1 MQLRPK
7 DNNELKGQWKLLF
20 FCAQAK
26 KWACEAHKQGV
37 IKMLKPLADHV
48 IVEVVEVEEKTASGI
63 FLPDTAVKEKPQQGK
78 VLAVGRGK
86 YSDNGTLIKPEVKV
100 GDEVIFAK
108 YSGTPVKH
116 QGKDYLILS
125 ERDILATIEK

>member
-1 MQLRPK
+1 
-7 DNNELKGQWKLLF
+7 
-20 FCAQAK
+20 
-26 KWACEAHKQGV
+26 
-37 IKMLKPLADHV
+37 MLKPLADHV
-48 IVEVVEVEEKTASGI
+48 IVEVVEVKEKTASGI

-86 YSDNGTLIKPEVKV
+86 YSDNGTLIKPEVKA
-100 GDEVIFAK
+100 GDEIIFAK

>member
-1 MQLRPK
+1 
-7 DNNELKGQWKLLF
+7 
-20 FCAQAK
+20 
-26 KWACEAHKQGV
+26 
-37 IKMLKPLADHV
+37 MLKPLADHV

-108 YSGTPVKH
+108 FCCTPVIH
-116 QGKDYLILS
+116 QGKDFLILS
-125 ERDILATIEK
+125 ELDILATIEK

>member
-1 MQLRPK
+1 M
-7 DNNELKGQWKLLF
+7 
-20 FCAQAK
+20 
-26 KWACEAHKQGV
+26 
-37 IKMLKPLADHV
+37 
-48 IVEVVEVEEKTASGI
+48 
-63 FLPDTAVKEKPQQGK
+63 
-78 VLAVGRGK
+78 AVGRGK

-116 QGKDYLILS
+116 QGKDFLILS

>member
-1 MQLRPK
+1 
-7 DNNELKGQWKLLF
+7 
-20 FCAQAK
+20 
-26 KWACEAHKQGV
+26 
-37 IKMLKPLADHV
+37 MLKPLADHV

-63 FLPDTAVKEKPQQGK
+63 FLPDTAEKPQQGK

>member
-1 MQLRPK
+1 
-7 DNNELKGQWKLLF
+7 
-20 FCAQAK
+20 
-26 KWACEAHKQGV
+26 
-37 IKMLKPLADHV
+37 MLKPLSNNV

-86 YSDNGTLIKPEVKV
+86 YSDNGTLIKPEVKA
-100 GDEVIFAK
+100 GDEIIFAK

>member
-1 MQLRPK
+1 
-7 DNNELKGQWKLLF
+7 
-20 FCAQAK
+20 
-26 KWACEAHKQGV
+26 
-37 IKMLKPLADHV
+37 MLKPLADHV

-86 YSDNGTLIKPEVKV
+86 YSDNGTLIKPEVNV
-100 GDEVIFAK
+100 GDEVIFA
-108 YSGTPVKH
+108 SGTPVKH

>member
-1 MQLRPK
+1 
-7 DNNELKGQWKLLF
+7 
-20 FCAQAK
+20 
-26 KWACEAHKQGV
+26 
-37 IKMLKPLADHV
+37 MLKPLADHV
-48 IVEVVEVEEKTASGI
+48 IVEVVEVEEKINGI

>member
-1 MQLRPK
+1 
-7 DNNELKGQWKLLF
+7 
-20 FCAQAK
+20 
-26 KWACEAHKQGV
+26 
-37 IKMLKPLADHV
+37 MLKPLADHV
-48 IVEVVEVEEKTASGI
+48 IVEVVEVE
-63 FLPDTAVKEKPQQGK
+63 EKPQQGK

-86 YSDNGTLIKPEVKV
+86 YSDNGTLIKPEVNV

>member
-1 MQLRPK
+1 
-7 DNNELKGQWKLLF
+7 
-20 FCAQAK
+20 
-26 KWACEAHKQGV
+26 
-37 IKMLKPLADHV
+37 
-48 IVEVVEVEEKTASGI
+48 
-63 FLPDTAVKEKPQQGK
+63 
-78 VLAVGRGK
+78 
-86 YSDNGTLIKPEVKV
+86 NGTLIKPEVNV